1 MSIMKYTRKYVL
13 YSLIALV
20 ILCGVGAIVYS
31 QIQRGMEVPDESFGL
46 YSGQESNTSDL
57 SSQNMWDKI
66 TARLKKNPK
75 ATTGHS
81 DHHDIDHSHVDG
93 SPDQDRAL
101 PRSLEKRL
109 DKVRIDHGGQYN
121 HDYLTNPNYYR
132 DVYEAVSNGRD
143 METTIQL
150 LKEYGI
156 YTDVVLEH
164 MDSYEAFKY
173 VQNCSIDV
181 DVKKES
187 AIKYAKRVVNEA
199 PSSAE
204 ALDAWLYLERVTSDP
219 QEDENYLRAALE
231 YHPNS
236 IAVLNGLGTLL
247 VHEKPEHAVRYFK
260 KVKGLDSKQGDWD
273 LGIAYQRLGDYKT
286 AWVHLKRS
294 LALYPNSTMRVFKQ
308 MHLDAIEIGEPALSP
323 VQRDSIPDL
332 TGQSADVPSQNP
344 VDVPSAPNF
353 DVFVDDFVMPE
364 EVPASMPP
372 PERLSAE
379 ELARQESE
387 HQAYLDMLDEQE
399 AFSKRLETDAMFR
412 EAYFEEVE
420 KFITWAESIMNDVPV
435 ETNNFLS
442 KEMERHLLGKQT
454 TFDPDRIK
462 RGFEFIN
469 KYGQDEGLKRLHQKD
484 PDLAKQVTQLLNE
497 KRVPPRHPR
506 GQ

>member
-31 QIQRGMEVPDESFGL
+31 QIQREEKPIALTTEVDVPDTIDSPRQ
-46 YSGQESNTSDL
+46 S
-57 SSQNMWDKI
+57 MWQKI
-66 TARLKKNPK
+66 TPKLKKNPK
-75 ATTGHS
+75 MA
-81 DHHDIDHSHVDG
+81 HSHD
-93 SPDQDRAL
+93 PHDDRWLPPSGPGKKL
-101 PRSLEKRL
+101 PRDLKKRL
-109 DKVRIDHGGQYN
+109 DKVRFDHGGHY
-121 HDYLTNPNYYR
+121 TNSYFKSPNYFR
-132 DVYEAVSNGRD
+132 DVYEAVSNGQD

-150 LKEYGI
+150 LKEYRI

-164 MDSYEAFKY
+164 MDNYEAFKY

-181 DVKKES
+181 DARKES
-187 AIKYAKRVVNEA
+187 AIKYAKRTISED
-199 PSSAE
+199 PSSAGALE
-204 ALDAWLYLERVTSDP
+204 AGLYMARMVRDP
-219 QEDENYLRAALE
+219 HEKETYLRGALK
-231 YHPNS
+231 YHPDS
-236 IAVLNGLGTLL
+236 SFALYKLGDLL
-247 VHEKPEHAVRYFK
+247 SESRPTEAIPLLKKATDFPHTDQIHGRLGVAYEH
-260 KVKGLDSKQGDWD
+260 
-273 LGIAYQRLGDYKT
+273 LGDYKT
-286 AWVHLKRS
+286 AWVHYKKAHHANPNFYPWESNLK
-294 LALYPNSTMRVFKQ
+294 
-308 MHLDAIEIGEPALSP
+308 AIENGEPIFSP
-323 VQRDSIPDL
+323 IASDPMPDFTL
-332 TGQSADVPSQNP
+332 EGAGVPAPQP
-344 VDVPSAPNF
+344 VEGAPVPMSEL
-353 DVFVDDFVMPE
+353 FVDDFAMPE
-364 EVPASMPP
+364 DVPASVPP
-372 PERLSAE
+372 PESLSPE

-399 AFSKRLETDAMFR
+399 AFSQRLETDDMFR

-497 KRVPPRHPR
+497 KDVPPRHPR
-506 GQ
+506 DK